1 MENAALVTIARNCP
15 NMIRFCVCLVK
26 PQSPDYLTL
35 GPLDAGFD
43 AIASTTSSAWRS
55 ETAPLAARLGF
66 QELRSS
72 GHETRKFPGREIL
85 HLQDSGRT
93 EVRHD

>member
-43 AIASTTSSAWRS
+43 AIVHHCKGLRQLSLSGLLTDRVLSSS
-55 ETAPLAARLGF
+55 Y
-66 QELRSS
+66 S
-72 GHETRKFPGREIL
+72 
-85 HLQDSGRT
+85 
-93 EVRHD
+93 